1 MKKILSIFCITFSII
16 AYAQSS
22 VVSLTTYDAYEDYIE
37 NIYIKDID
45 SLLNPYVGTW
55 KWTDG
60 DNTLTIV
67 FYKVPQKYISFG
79 KFKYYC
85 DKLYGHYKYTQGNTT
100 IINTFNSVKP
110 TIRIAGLRPQA
121 NNKAE
126 FGFTDPLKNKIGDVK
141 TELLT
146 GLGTAQLKFKLQN
159 TEGGKLVFPGEPDFD
174 WTFSIPHNV
183 EFILTKQ

>member
-1 MKKILSIFCITFSII
+1 MKKILSILCITFSII

-22 VVSLTTYDAYEDYIE
+22 VVSLTTYDVYEDYVE
-37 NIYIKDID
+37 KIYIKDID
-45 SLLNPYVGTW
+45 GLFNPYIGTW
-55 KWTDG
+55 KWTNGNDA
-60 DNTLTIV
+60 LTITFQKITMKYLV
-67 FYKVPQKYISFG
+67 VGKYKY
-79 KFKYYC
+79 FK
-85 DKLYGHYKYTQGNTT
+85 DDLVAKYKYTQGNTV
-100 IINTFNSVKP
+100 IVNTLNNLEP
-110 TIRIAGLRPQA
+110 TILIMGKKPKG
-121 NNKAE
+121 NKAR
-126 FGFTDPLKNKIGDVK
+126 FLFKDILKNKRGDIK